1 LNNEIPRKPYSVSKK
16 LKSENKIN
24 ELFEVQLSSLTLE
37 EVIALKLELA
47 TKEANGKLYGLPIWK
62 KLPFIIKDAVL
73 KAAIS
78 GSKTR
83 RDAACFLGIPYP
95 SLKVT
100 LRNYNVFHYFKN
112 KP

>member
-1 LNNEIPRKPYSVSKK
+1 MLSEIPRKPYSVSKK

-24 ELFEVQLSSLTLE
+24 ELFEIQLSNLSLE

-47 TKEANGKLYGLPIWK
+47 TKEANGKLYGIPIWK
-62 KLPFIIKDAVL
+62 KLPLIIKDAVL

-78 GSKTR
+78 GTKTR
-83 RDAACFLGIPYP
+83 RDAASFLGI
-95 SLKVT
+95 SFQTLKAT
-100 LRNYNVFHYFKN
+100 LRNYDVFHYFKN